1 MTSACL
7 LAVAALAGHFHSF
20 PTGSIRTIA
29 IMTRSIAFMGAIRPW
44 RLAALFANLP
54 GSLAGPIVAWLD
66 ALMAAATQI
75 LVAR

>member
-1 MTSACL
+1 
-7 LAVAALAGHFHSF
+7 
-20 PTGSIRTIA
+20 
-29 IMTRSIAFMGAIRPW
+29 MGAIRPW